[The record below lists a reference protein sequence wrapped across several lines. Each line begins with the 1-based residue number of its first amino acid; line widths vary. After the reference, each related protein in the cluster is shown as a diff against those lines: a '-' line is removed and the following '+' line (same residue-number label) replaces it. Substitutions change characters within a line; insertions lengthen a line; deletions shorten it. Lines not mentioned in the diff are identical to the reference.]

1 VVRIDQVFGRDAFEQ
16 LLLHFQR
23 RFARGE
29 ARAVAEA
36 KDVRVHRHGRFS
48 KRRVEHHIG
57 GFAADA
63 GQGFEGF
70 ARAGHLP
77 AVLFHQNPAG
87 FHQVLG
93 FAAVQANGLDVA
105 LQTCQA
111 QVQDLLRRT
120 RHREEFARGLVH
132 AHIRGLGRQQH
143 GGQQLEHAGVFQ
155 LGHGHGVGG
164 LQGGQ
169 EGFDLCGFH
178 GVSRCWQN
186 DGQVNTGRYTMPL
199 QFADRLNNVETSA
212 IRELFKLLGKPGII
226 SFAGGFPDSAM
237 FDVDGIREASNAAL
251 SQDPGAALQYGATEG
266 FGPLREQLAHFM
278 GQKGAKDVAAD
289 QLIVTTGS
297 QQGLDL
303 IGKTM
308 ISPGDKVIV
317 EGPTFLATIQCFRLY
332 GADLISAPVDGHGV
346 KTDELEK
353 LIAEHKPKF
362 VYLIPTF
369 GNPSGALLSAERRK
383 QVLEMAVKHQTL
395 IVEDDPYGDLYF
407 GEAPPPSLLAMSASV
422 PGSRELLVHC
432 GSLSKVLSPGLRVGW
447 MIAPAELLG
456 KATMCKQFSDA
467 HTSTFAQATAAQY
480 LKAGR
485 MPATLDKVRAVYA
498 QRAQTMGDALR
509 KELGDAV
516 EFVQPQGGLFVWARL
531 TGAGGQV
538 NDGNVYAKRA
548 IEQGVAFVPGTPF
561 FCANPD
567 HATFRLSFATVGED
581 KILEGVSRLAKA
593 L

>member
-1 VVRIDQVFGRDAFEQ
+1 
-16 LLLHFQR
+16 
-23 RFARGE
+23 
-29 ARAVAEA
+29 
-36 KDVRVHRHGRFS
+36 
-48 KRRVEHHIG
+48 
-57 GFAADA
+57 
-63 GQGFEGF
+63 
-70 ARAGHLP
+70 
-77 AVLFHQNPAG
+77 
-87 FHQVLG
+87 
-93 FAAVQANGLDVA
+93 
-105 LQTCQA
+105 
-111 QVQDLLRRT
+111 
-120 RHREEFARGLVH
+120 
-132 AHIRGLGRQQH
+132 
-143 GGQQLEHAGVFQ
+143 
-155 LGHGHGVGG
+155 
-164 LQGGQ
+164 
-169 EGFDLCGFH
+169 
-178 GVSRCWQN
+178 
-186 DGQVNTGRYTMPL
+186 MPL

-237 FDVDGIREASNAAL
+237 FDVEGIRAASNAAL
-251 SQDPGAALQYGATEG
+251 DEEPGASLQYGATEG
-266 FGPLREQLAHFM
+266 YNPLREQLAAFM
-278 GQKGAKDVAAD
+278 TSKGATALTSDN
-289 QLIVTTGS
+289 LIVTTGS

-303 IGKTM
+303 LGKTL

-332 GADLISAPVDGHGV
+332 GAELISAPIDENGV
-346 KTDELEK
+346 KTEELEK

-369 GNPSGALLSAERRK
+369 GNPSGVMLSLERRK
-383 QVLEMAVKHQTL
+383 AVLEMAVKHQTL

-407 GEAPPPSLLAMSASV
+407 GDAPPPSLLNLSATV

-485 MPATLDKVRAVYA
+485 MPATLAKVRKVYA
-498 QRAQTMGDALR
+498 ERAQAMGDALR
-509 KELGDAV
+509 KELGDAI

-531 TGAGGQV
+531 TGAGGKV
-538 NDGNVYAKRA
+538 ADGNVLAKRA
-548 IEQGVAFVPGTPF
+548 IEKGVAFVPGTPF

-567 HATFRLSFATVGED
+567 HATFRLSFATADVD
-581 KILEGVSRLAKA
+581 KIREGVARLAQA